1 MTSHAHTDRRRSV
14 RLRLRKHGL
23 PVVVAGYLRGMR
35 LTEDFLAFL
44 LTASLAAFAILGV
57 VLYAVTTLR

>member
-1 MTSHAHTDRRRSV
+1 
-14 RLRLRKHGL
+14 
-23 PVVVAGYLRGMR
+23 MR